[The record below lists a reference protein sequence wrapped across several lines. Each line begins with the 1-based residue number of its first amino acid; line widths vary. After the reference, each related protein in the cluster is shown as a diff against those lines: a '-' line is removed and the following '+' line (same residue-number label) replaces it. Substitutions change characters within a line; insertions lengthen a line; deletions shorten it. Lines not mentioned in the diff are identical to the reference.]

1 MKNKTVFKRVIA
13 VIGRSKLLL
22 FLSLILSV
30 ASVILSLY
38 IPVLAGRAIDGIKL
52 HGNVDFEIIKKCLLG
67 ILICAI
73 AGGAY
78 FISFVLQCV
87 FDDIYHVLIIIDYK
101 NSVPMHINTL
111 LFVFR
116 EEDGERSAYAFSAC
130 DIYAPSHFGQNLVY
144 IIQPKSISGDA
155 KLVF

>member
-52 HGNVDFEIIKKCLLG
+52 HGNVDFEV
-67 ILICAI
+67 
-73 AGGAY
+73 
-78 FISFVLQCV
+78 SFRHSDLR
-87 FDDIYHVLIIIDYK
+87 H
-101 NSVPMHINTL
+101 S
-111 LFVFR
+111 R
-116 EEDGERSAYAFSAC
+116 RSAPVG
-130 DIYAPSHFGQNLVY
+130 DEHHQ
-144 IIQPKSISGDA
+144 QPHS
-155 KLVF
+155 L